1 MDGYRKEYQN
11 KIGVLLTNLGTPKSP
26 TRKDVKKYLNQFLS
40 DKRVVDINR
49 LLWIPILKL
58 IILTIRP
65 SRSAKLYQ
73 KIWTKEGSPLLVFM
87 HRIKNKI
94 IKILE
99 KQNTDYVVEVG
110 MRYGEPS
117 IENALTKM
125 KESKVSKII
134 VFPLYPQAGSPT
146 TSTTLDEISHVFSK
160 WPWVPELR
168 FINGYHDNNGYI
180 NALSKSIENASKKE
194 GVPEKILFSYHGM
207 PKRYLNNGDPY
218 YCFCHKTTRLVA
230 EKLNLNE
237 NQYDMS
243 FQSRFGTEEWLKP
256 YTDKILIDYAR
267 QNLKNVHIISPG
279 FSVDCLETLEEI
291 KIQYLELFHKN
302 GGKKLYYIPCLNESD
317 DHIKLIKTI
326 IMDNISGWK

>member
-146 TSTTLDEISHVFSK
+146 TSTTLDEISRVFSK

-267 QNLKNVHIISPG
+267 QNIKNVHIISPG

>member
-146 TSTTLDEISHVFSK
+146 TSTTLDEISRVFSK

-237 NQYDMS
+237 SQYDMS

-267 QNLKNVHIISPG
+267 QNIKNVHIISPG

>member
-117 IENALTKM
+117 IENALTKI

-146 TSTTLDEISHVFSK
+146 TSTTLDEISRVFSK

-168 FINGYHDNNGYI
+168 FINGYHDNSGYI

-237 NQYDMS
+237 SQYDMS

-267 QNLKNVHIISPG
+267 QNIKNVHIISPG

>member
-146 TSTTLDEISHVFSK
+146 TSTTLDEISRVFSK

-291 KIQYLELFHKN
+291 KMQYLELFHKN